1 MSHQFI
7 RHNHAVNPL
16 APNRHGVTTI
26 QQTTE
31 AMLVIITYTYRG
43 FKWTKVSTKVAF
55 CVNTTGTG
63 CNLATLGNFIH
74 TVLWGKTHLLSK
86 PSTEFHKK
94 GQKLSPS
101 LKSNF
106 MARGYVRSG
115 FFPTSQLTYGRRSN
129 LYFFCK
135 TPTSLH
141 VQKHWNTLTLSICY
155 LKWTHVRSQ

>member
-1 MSHQFI
+1 MLCRLWMSHQFI
-7 RHNHAVNPL
+7 RHNHVVSPL
-16 APNRHGVTTI
+16 APSRHDVSMI
-26 QQTTE
+26 QQATG

-94 GQKLSPS
+94 WEERPKTFS
-101 LKSNF
+101 LFKYQLY
-106 MARGYVRSG
+106 GLWVCKVRILLNMSVDMWQEKP
-115 FFPTSQLTYGRRSN
+115 FVLLAT
-129 LYFFCK
+129 CK
-135 TPTSLH
+135 TLTSLH
-141 VQKHWNTLTLSICY
+141 VQKHWNAHS
-155 LKWTHVRSQ
+155 